1 MSRRGWFFALLLLPA
16 CNRPQQAP
24 QPRPAAPPAPPAASR
39 QADDTRPVI
48 AAFGD
53 SLTAGYG
60 VEPGQSYPDH
70 LQRMLDERG
79 YAYRVVNLG
88 ISGDTTDGGVA
99 RLDGALLLKP
109 KIVILELGANDGLRG
124 LPLERTRANLD
135 LMLNAFQGAGAKVIL
150 AGMTLPRNY
159 GAAYVRDFERI
170 FRDLARQRR
179 AVLIPFFLEGVAM
192 NPALMQPDGL
202 HPNAEGCRKVA
213 ELVFRHLEPLLEKQ
227 GARRPPKMKVPAACR
242 INPHSKNR
250 AWR

>member
-1 MSRRGWFFALLLLPA
+1 MSRRCWFFALLLVGA
-16 CNRPQQAP
+16 C
-24 QPRPAAPPAPPAASR
+24 SR
-39 QADDTRPVI
+39 QAPAPKERPAPHLAPAPAAAPATDTRPVI

-60 VEPGQSYPDH
+60 VEPGESYPDH
-70 LQRMLDERG
+70 LQRLLDERG
-79 YAYRVVNLG
+79 YRYRVVNLG

-99 RLDGALLLKP
+99 RLQDALLLKP

-135 LMLNAFQGAGAKVIL
+135 LMINAFQGAGAKVVL

-179 AVLIPFFLEGVAM
+179 TVLIPFFLEGVAM
-192 NPALMQPDGL
+192 QPGLMQPDAL
-202 HPNAEGCRKVA
+202 HPNAAGCRKVA
-213 ELVFRHLEPLLEKQ
+213 EMVFRHIEPLLEK
-227 GARRPPKMKVPAACR
+227 
-242 INPHSKNR
+242 
-250 AWR
+250 

>member
-1 MSRRGWFFALLLLPA
+1 MSRRCWFFALLLVGA
-16 CNRPQQAP
+16 C
-24 QPRPAAPPAPPAASR
+24 SR
-39 QADDTRPVI
+39 QAPAPKERPAPHLAPAPVAAPATDTRPVI

-60 VEPGQSYPDH
+60 VEPGESYPDH
-70 LQRMLDERG
+70 LQRLLDERG
-79 YAYRVVNLG
+79 YRYRVVNLG

-99 RLDGALLLKP
+99 RLQDALLLKP

-135 LMLNAFQGAGAKVIL
+135 LMINAFQGAGAKVVL

-179 AVLIPFFLEGVAM
+179 TVLIPFFLEGVAM
-192 NPALMQPDGL
+192 QPGLMQPDAL
-202 HPNAEGCRKVA
+202 HPNAAGCRKVA
-213 ELVFRHLEPLLEKQ
+213 EMVFRHIEPLLEK
-227 GARRPPKMKVPAACR
+227 
-242 INPHSKNR
+242 
-250 AWR
+250 

>member
-1 MSRRGWFFALLLLPA
+1 MSRRCWLFALLLLGA
-16 CNRPQQAP
+16 CSRQAP
-24 QPRPAAPPAPPAASR
+24 EPPKRAAAPPAPAGQPAA
-39 QADDTRPVI
+39 DPRPVI

-60 VEPGQSYPDH
+60 VAPGESYPDH

-79 YAYRVVNLG
+79 YSYRVVNLG

-99 RLDGALLLKP
+99 RLEDALLLKP

-135 LMLNAFQGAGAKVIL
+135 LMINAFQGAGAKVIL

-179 AVLIPFFLEGVAM
+179 AILIPFFLEGVAM
-192 NPALMQPDGL
+192 RPELMQPDAL
-202 HPNAEGCRKVA
+202 HPNAEGCRRVA
-213 ELVFRHLEPLLEKQ
+213 ELVFRHLEPLLEK
-227 GARRPPKMKVPAACR
+227 
-242 INPHSKNR
+242 
-250 AWR
+250 